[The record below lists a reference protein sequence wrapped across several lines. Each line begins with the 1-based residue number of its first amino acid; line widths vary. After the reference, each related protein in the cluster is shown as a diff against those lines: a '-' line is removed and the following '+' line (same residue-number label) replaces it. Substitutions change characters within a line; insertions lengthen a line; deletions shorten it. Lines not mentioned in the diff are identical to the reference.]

1 MTIDKDLKEA
11 ISRLD
16 SKDKDKLIY
25 RLLKND
31 LDLANRLYFELV
43 SGDTKE
49 NRRKQAKK
57 EIEKHLKGVR
67 EHIDYLYNTPGL
79 LLMRMRDLSGIINE
93 HVNITKDKYG
103 EVELHIFLL
112 KSFLEIYA
120 DNFGKEDGKKA
131 YTFYIYMIRRV
142 FKIMGLLKKLH
153 EDLYIDFADDL
164 EQIGKL
170 FAANNGLMKIAIY
183 NGLDANWLINNN
195 IPDNI
200 AAIEKDLRERGFL
213 R

>member
-1 MTIDKDLKEA
+1 MTIEKELKEA

-16 SKDKDKLIY
+16 SKEKDKLIF

-49 NRRKQAKK
+49 SRRKQAKK
-57 EIEKHLKGVR
+57 EVAEGLKR
-67 EHIDYLYNTPGL
+67 TQEQINYWYTPGL

-93 HVNITKDKYG
+93 HTNITKDKYG

-112 KSFLEIYA
+112 KKILEIYA
-120 DNFGKEDGKKA
+120 ENFGKDADKKTC
-131 YTFYIYMIRRV
+131 TFYIYIIARA
-142 FKIMGLLKKLH
+142 FKIMGLLKKMH
-153 EDLYIDFADDL
+153 EDFYIDFADSL

-170 FAANNGLMKIAIY
+170 LAANKGLMKIAED
-183 NGLDANWLINNN
+183 NEFNVNWLINND

-200 AAIEKDLRERGFL
+200 AAIEKDLRRRGYL
-213 R
+213 K

>member
-1 MTIDKDLKEA
+1 MILDKDLKEA
-11 ISRLD
+11 ISRLEPKE
-16 SKDKDKLIY
+16 KDRLIY

-31 LDLANRLYFELV
+31 LDLTNRLYFELV

-49 NRRKQAKK
+49 SRRKQAKRQ
-57 EIEKHLKGVR
+57 IEKDIENTKKAIR
-67 EHIDYLYNTPGL
+67 YATPGI
-79 LLMRMRDLSGIINE
+79 LMMYMRETSGIINE
-93 HVNITKDKYG
+93 HVKITKDKYG

-120 DNFGKEDGKKA
+120 GNFGKEDDKRA
-131 YTFYIYMIRRV
+131 YTFYIYVICRV

-153 EDLYIDFADDL
+153 EDLYIDFADDF

-170 FAANNGLMKIAIY
+170 FAAGNGLMKIAIY
-183 NGLDANWLINNN
+183 NGLDVNWLINNN

-200 AAIEKDLRERGFL
+200 AAIEKDLRGRGFL
-213 R
+213 K